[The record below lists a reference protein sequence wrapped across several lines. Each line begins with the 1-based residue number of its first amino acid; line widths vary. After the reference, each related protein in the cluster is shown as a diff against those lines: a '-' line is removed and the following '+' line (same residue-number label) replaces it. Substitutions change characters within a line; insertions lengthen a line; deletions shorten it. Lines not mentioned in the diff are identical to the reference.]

1 MRHRERQGAAGQRQ
15 AVGQQ
20 PAAELGQEPVR
31 AGRGAGLVH
40 QPSEGPRQIHWQ
52 IHAAIMPPR
61 PLACHPRRGD
71 AQPASPVHSVPG
83 PLSRRKPG
91 PIYPLLVPPRGGP
104 RLFVGEAFKIVCRRE
119 PPCFLLGAQVR

>member
-40 QPSEGPRQIHWQ
+40 QPGEGRGQ
-52 IHAAIMPPR
+52 IHAAIMRPR

-71 AQPASPVHSVPG
+71 AQPAPPVCPG
-83 PLSRRKPG
+83 PDPAPYGPILDDAAFDTPASRRSP
-91 PIYPLLVPPRGGP
+91 
-104 RLFVGEAFKIVCRRE
+104 
-119 PPCFLLGAQVR
+119 

>member
-40 QPSEGPRQIHWQ
+40 QPGEGRGQ

-71 AQPASPVHSVPG
+71 APPARRSIDGARPSHSLKG
-83 PLSRRKPG
+83 LE
-91 PIYPLLVPPRGGP
+91 
-104 RLFVGEAFKIVCRRE
+104 F
-119 PPCFLLGAQVR
+119 